1 MNARLLLIAASALSL
16 ATIAAA
22 DPANGPGNGTD
33 KASAPAVPSGAK
45 DRPVVLA
52 SAEIPGAAA
61 VAGADGAATAAVPAR
76 KPRAARVTTCRC
88 ADTPNP

>member
-1 MNARLLLIAASALSL
+1 MDARLVMIAASALGF

-22 DPANGPGNGTD
+22 EPAKPAPSTPSQE
-33 KASAPAVPSGAK
+33 KA
-45 DRPVVLA
+45 RPVVLA
-52 SAEIPGAAA
+52 SADVPASPAAA
-61 VAGADGAATAAVPAR
+61 ASEVPAPATPAR

>member
-1 MNARLLLIAASALSL
+1 MDARLMLIAASALGF
-16 ATIAAA
+16 ATTAAA
-22 DPANGPGNGTD
+22 EPA
-33 KASAPAVPSGAK
+33 KSPATPPSPAAK

-52 SAEIPGAAA
+52 SAEVPKSPAAA
-61 VAGADGAATAAVPAR
+61 QAGDSAAAPAAPAR

>member
-1 MNARLLLIAASALSL
+1 MDARLMLIAASALGF

-22 DPANGPGNGTD
+22 EPA
-33 KASAPAVPSGAK
+33 KAPTAPASPAPK

-52 SAEIPGAAA
+52 SAEVPASPA
-61 VAGADGAATAAVPAR
+61 VAQTDGSAAPAVPAR